1 MTQKQRPRA
10 YTGVFPSFLPQEGGE
25 QVIVDER
32 NLTDNMS
39 AVVTY
44 DNPLDNV
51 VDLAHHFFSRCL
63 AMGITPYVVTKK
75 TVFKWQEGF
84 WIRMSDVFEVGLAN
98 S

>member
-1 MTQKQRPRA
+1 
-10 YTGVFPSFLPQEGGE
+10 
-25 QVIVDER
+25 
-32 NLTDNMS
+32 MS

-84 WIRMSDVFEVGLAN
+84 WIRMSDVFEVRLAN